1 MLVYFSGC
9 EILYHKKYNMTVTK
23 AQKEDIIKKYAPKK
37 WDTGSPE
44 VQVAILTAKIEN
56 LKNHLEDHK
65 KDNHSRRGILQ
76 MVAKRRKILT
86 YLKSKSI
93 SRYEELIGSLWI
105 RK

>member
-1 MLVYFSGC
+1 
-9 EILYHKKYNMTVTK
+9 MTVTK
-23 AQKEDIIKKYAPKK
+23 AQKEDIIKKYAPQK

-86 YLKSKSI
+86 YLKSKSV
-93 SRYEELIGSLWI
+93 SRYEELIASLWI

>member
-1 MLVYFSGC
+1 
-9 EILYHKKYNMTVTK
+9 MTVTK

-44 VQVAILTAKIEN
+44 VQIAILTAKIEN

-93 SRYEELIGSLWI
+93 SRYEELIASLWI

>member
-1 MLVYFSGC
+1 
-9 EILYHKKYNMTVTK
+9 MTVTK

-86 YLKSKSI
+86 YLKSKSVT
-93 SRYEELIGSLWI
+93 RYEELIASLWI

>member
-1 MLVYFSGC
+1 
-9 EILYHKKYNMTVTK
+9 MTVTK
-23 AQKEDIIKKYAPKK
+23 AQKEEIMKKYAQKK

-44 VQVAILTAKIEN
+44 VQAAILTAKIEN
-56 LKNHLEDHK
+56 LKNHLENHK

-86 YLKSKSI
+86 YLKSKSV
-93 SRYEELIGSLWI
+93 SRYEELIASLWI